1 MTAWESASGAIALIG
16 LSCRFPEVR
25 HAEGLRR
32 FLRDGVESTSFSSE
46 EDLRKAGIDFAEFH
60 SLVSVPEQGIVNPVG
75 LFDAEFFGFSPYKAE
90 VMDPQ
95 HRLFL
100 GCAWQALENAG
111 YDPQRYPGRIG
122 VFGGAGASA
131 YLFRLL
137 QDTELAGRIG
147 GPEAVLEERDALALL
162 VSSKLGLTGPGL
174 TVQSAGS
181 TSAMAVHLAV
191 LSLLHGDAD
200 MALAGGVSVLGEGA
214 GLIVLKRLEDALADG
229 DTVRA
234 VIRGSAIGN
243 GPGDTNAGEVRA
255 EGIAGLI
262 EAVLMVGEQGRR
274 GAVTFPGGRGNDVHL
289 VLDEAPETRSEPS
302 RPWQAI
308 VLSAWTET
316 ALDATTARLAE
327 HLRRRPEI
335 DLGDV
340 AYTLQ
345 VGRRV
350 FDHRR
355 ILVARDAGDALA
367 ALSGSDVGRLET
379 FADGDRERPVS
390 FLLPGF
396 GDHYPDMA
404 LGLYRDLPAF
414 RRIVDDCC
422 DRLRPELGF
431 DLRDELLPGLAG
443 GVEAPAGAP
452 SKLDLRRLVRGEGS
466 GAGGSRPSG
475 PGRLTRMAAV
485 HPAVFVVEYSLA
497 ELLMGWGI
505 RPRAMIGYSLGEYTA
520 ACLAGVLSLGDCLTL
535 VARRARMI
543 EELPAGAMLAVP
555 LPSEEIEPLLRDG
568 LGIAVVNG
576 PSLHVVSG
584 PAASVAAL
592 EARLTER
599 GVLCRRLSSNNAG
612 HSPMMEPIAPRLYEL
627 LAGFELKP
635 PQIPY
640 VSNVTGTW
648 IRPEEATDPDYWVRH
663 LCGRVLF
670 GDGLGR
676 LLELDS
682 ALLEV
687 GPGQSLTAFAKQH
700 PAGGGGRASQTFSTL
715 RSAYNPQPDRAFLL
729 GTLGRLW
736 MAGVPVDWAATH
748 AGRRRRIPLPPSPFE
763 PWRSGARQPAPGRAP
778 DRGRIHVWPNG
789 LRIVAQTRTE
799 ADHFY
804 QDIFEK
810 EIYRRHGIELLDG
823 ACVFD
828 VGANIGSFLLY
839 VHQICRGALIHSFEP
854 APPLFEKLRRNA
866 ELNGVEARLFNVGI
880 ADREGTAEFTFYPHS
895 SGMSSFHADKDQEKD
910 VLRRMMERERE
921 AGLAGVGELMSYAE
935 DLLEER
941 FRSETFEC
949 RVKPLSDVIAE
960 CGVEWIDL
968 LKIDVQ
974 KAELAVLDGI
984 REEHWPGIGQIVMEV
999 HDLDGRLERIVRR
1012 LQGRGFRVTVEQDEL
1027 LEGSVLYN
1035 LFAVREG
1042 AGPGEG
1048 ARERQRRVFL
1058 EALGRA
1064 DVPETRRSGPVFGT
1078 RYAAPG
1084 SELERSLAEVW
1095 QRVLQVEEIGIDD
1108 NFFDLGGTS
1117 LQGLQI
1123 AREIKSRL
1131 DVELSPVALFE
1142 APTVRALARH
1152 LHP

>member
-1 MTAWESASGAIALIG
+1 MLSA
-16 LSCRFPEVR
+16 P
-25 HAEGLRR
+25 
-32 FLRDGVESTSFSSE
+32 
-46 EDLRKAGIDFAEFH
+46 AGT
-60 SLVSVPEQGIVNPVG
+60 
-75 LFDAEFFGFSPYKAE
+75 
-90 VMDPQ
+90 
-95 HRLFL
+95 
-100 GCAWQALENAG
+100 ALEAATAG
-111 YDPQRYPGRIG
+111 
-122 VFGGAGASA
+122 
-131 YLFRLL
+131 
-137 QDTELAGRIG
+137 LAG
-147 GPEAVLEERDALALL
+147 LL
-162 VSSKLGLTGPGL
+162 
-174 TVQSAGS
+174 
-181 TSAMAVHLAV
+181 
-191 LSLLHGDAD
+191 
-200 MALAGGVSVLGEGA
+200 
-214 GLIVLKRLEDALADG
+214 
-229 DTVRA
+229 
-234 VIRGSAIGN
+234 
-243 GPGDTNAGEVRA
+243 
-255 EGIAGLI
+255 
-262 EAVLMVGEQGRR
+262 
-274 GAVTFPGGRGNDVHL
+274 
-289 VLDEAPETRSEPS
+289 RS
-302 RPWQAI
+302 
-308 VLSAWTET
+308 
-316 ALDATTARLAE
+316 
-327 HLRRRPEI
+327 RPEI
-335 DLGDV
+335 DLGDL
-340 AYTLQ
+340 AFTLQ
-345 VGRRV
+345 VRRPV
-350 FDHRR
+350 FEHRR
-355 ILVARDAGDALA
+355 LLVARDAGDALA
-367 ALSGSDVGRLET
+367 ALSGSDAGRLET
-379 FADGDRERPVS
+379 FAGAERERPVS

-431 DLRDELLPGLAG
+431 DLRDELFPGLSG
-443 GVEAPAGAP
+443 GAAAPAGPP

-466 GAGGSRPSG
+466 VESRPAG

-485 HPAVFVVEYSLA
+485 HPAVFVIEYALA
-497 ELLMGWGI
+497 ELLAGWGI

-520 ACLAGVLSLGDCLTL
+520 ACLSGVISLEDCLTL

-555 LPSEEIEPLLRDG
+555 LPEEEIEPLLRDG

-584 PAASVAAL
+584 PADSVAAL
-592 EARLTER
+592 EARLAER

-640 VSNVTGTW
+640 ISNVTGTW

-670 GDGLGR
+670 GNGLGR
-676 LLELDS
+676 LLAIDS

-700 PAGGGGRASQTFSTL
+700 PAGVAGRASQTFSTL

-748 AGRRRRIPLPPSPFE
+748 TDRRRIPLPTDLFE
-763 PWRSGARQPAPGRAP
+763 GPREAP

-810 EIYRRHGIELLDG
+810 EIYRRHGIELRDG

-839 VHQICRGALIHSFEP
+839 AHQISRGALIHSFEP
-854 APPLFEKLRRNA
+854 APPLFAKLRRNA
-866 ELNGVEARLFNVGI
+866 ELNGVKARLFNLGI
-880 ADREGTAEFTFYPHS
+880 ADREGTAELTFYPHS
-895 SGMSSFHADKDQEKD
+895 SGMSSFHADKEQEKD
-910 VLRRMMERERE
+910 ILRRMMEREGE
-921 AGLAGVGELMSYAE
+921 AGLAGVGELMSHAE

-949 RVKPLSDVIAE
+949 RLRPLSDVIRE
-960 CGVEWIDL
+960 CGVLWIDL

-1012 LQGRGFRVTVEQDEL
+1012 LKERGFRVTVEQDEL

-1042 AGPGEG
+1042 AGPAEG
-1048 ARERQRRVFL
+1048 ARERQRRAFL
-1058 EALGRA
+1058 QALGRA
-1064 DVPETRRSGPVFGT
+1064 DDPGTGRSGPVFGT

-1084 SELERSLAEVW
+1084 SEPERRLAEVW
-1095 QRVLQVEEIGIDD
+1095 QRVLKVEEIGIDD

-1117 LQGLQI
+1117 LLGLQI
-1123 AREIKSRL
+1123 VREIRNGL
-1131 DVELSPVALFE
+1131 GVELSPLAVFE
-1142 APTVRALARH
+1142 APTVRTLAACVSGLPRSSEGPSRATRSSGEH
-1152 LHP
+1152 RS